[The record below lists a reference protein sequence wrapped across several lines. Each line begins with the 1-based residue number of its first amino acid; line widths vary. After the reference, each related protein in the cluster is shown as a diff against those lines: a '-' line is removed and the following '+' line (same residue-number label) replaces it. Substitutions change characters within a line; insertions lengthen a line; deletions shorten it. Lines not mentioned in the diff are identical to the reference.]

1 MGGTGYVN
9 LLFEGAQ
16 DLFLSGQPQI
26 TFWKQ
31 TWRRHTNHA
40 VESIPVQ
47 FTGQVDFGKKFT
59 CLLPKSA
66 DLVHKMMLQITIPPL
81 TQVPAQLS
89 GSKIRWVDKLGHAI
103 IKQVTVQINGHD
115 IDSQTG
121 EYMDVYTDLHLPESK
136 KAAYHRMI
144 GHVSSLHADATY
156 PSVPDTGYTMF
167 IPLRF
172 WFCETSGLSLPT
184 MTMQYAQIKLVV
196 ELRSLAELT
205 IQSVATDI
213 FAGSLKDAT
222 LYCDCCWLD
231 QDERQRFLDG
241 KHEYLISQVQQVQ
254 ETVSLSLNTI
264 RLTFSHPVKWFVV
277 LIRKDEYT
285 LANINQLFNYSTT
298 LQDRISTA
306 AAFDDPIDMHDA
318 VATGPILSMNL
329 LLNSKERWQSRIGSY
344 YNWVQPF
351 QWFDGCPTS
360 PGVYPYSFALKPTDP
375 SQPSGSL
382 NFSRVTTAVLNL
394 SYNPAVFLSST
405 GSACT
410 ATLQVY
416 AVNSNIL
423 IVEKGQASVA
433 FSS

>member
-47 FTGQVDFGKKFT
+47 FTGQVDFGRKFT
-59 CLLPKSA
+59 CLLPKST
-66 DLVHKMMLQITIPPL
+66 DLVHKMMLQITIPNLRPVG
-81 TQVPAQLS
+81 TPTI

-103 IKQVTVQINGHD
+103 IKRATVQINGHD
-115 IDSQTG
+115 MDSHTG
-121 EYMDVYTDLHLPESK
+121 EYLDVHTDLHIPESK
-136 KAAYHRMI
+136 KAAYNRMI
-144 GHVSSLHADATY
+144 GHVSILHADATAQQ
-156 PSVPDTGYTMF
+156 YTMF

-172 WFCETSGLSLPT
+172 WFCEASGLSLPT
-184 MTMQYAQIKLVV
+184 MAMQYAQTKVII

-205 IQSVATDI
+205 VQSVVTDI
-213 FAGSLKDAT
+213 YAGSLIDAT

-254 ETVSLSLNTI
+254 ERVSPSLNTI

-277 LIRKDEYT
+277 MIRKDEYT
-285 LANINQLFNYSTT
+285 LSNVNQLFNYTTT
-298 LQDRISTA
+298 LQDRVSTA

-318 VATGPILSMNL
+318 VATGPVLAMNL
-329 LLNSKERWQSRIGSY
+329 LLNAKERWQSRIGSY

-360 PGVYPYSFALKPTDP
+360 PGVYPYSFALRPTDP

-394 SYNPAVFLSST
+394 NYDPSVFLSSS
-405 GSACT
+405 GIACT

-423 IVEKGQASVA
+423 IVHKGQASVA